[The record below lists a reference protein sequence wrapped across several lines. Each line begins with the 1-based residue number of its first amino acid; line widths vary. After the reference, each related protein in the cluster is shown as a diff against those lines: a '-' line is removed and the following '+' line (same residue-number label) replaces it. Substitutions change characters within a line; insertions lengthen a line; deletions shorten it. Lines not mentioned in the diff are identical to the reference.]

1 MYVNTSV
8 AWESLSKSDRKY
20 KFDVYRFV
28 GYNSLIVNFEY
39 SPNKDYRT
47 LLQGLQEESSL
58 NIYGKIII
66 TPKTQKDLKNA
77 LKNVK
82 SYSDFLI
89 CVNSID
95 KDILTIAI
103 NDSRVDAI
111 LFPNIQDLSYVTSG
125 IISLLKTQEKFL
137 EFSFRNVLGTTT
149 NERSRLFH
157 EIDKF
162 LSIVSTCTQILLY
175 GGCERSIYEI
185 RGPREIAT
193 ILTAIFDLSLQTS
206 KKIVQSNPER
216 FINILL
222 ERKSSNHFSQGVKII
237 SQQNK
242 E

>member
-28 GYNSLIVNFEY
+28 GYNSLIANFEY

-103 NDSRVDAI
+103 NDSRVDI
-111 LFPNIQDLSYVTSG
+111 ISFPNIQDLRYVTSG
-125 IISLLKTQEKFL
+125 IISLLKTQEKFI
-137 EFSFRNVLGTTT
+137 EISIRDVLRTTT
-149 NERSRLFH
+149 QERSRLFH

-162 LSIVSTCTQILLY
+162 LRTVSNNTQILLY
-175 GGCERSIYEI
+175 GGYERSIYEI
-185 RGPREIAT
+185 RGPHEIAT
-193 ILTAIFDLSLQTS
+193 IFTAIFDLPLQTS

-216 FINILL
+216 LIEILL
-222 ERKSSNHFSQGVKII
+222 ERKSSNHFSQGVRII